1 MVVRCGIWLL
11 LTLTGATPA
20 ATFTW
25 FASAFGAAAAAGGGV
40 EVLRR
45 MFNRQVGHVC
55 CR

>member
-11 LTLTGATPA
+11 LTLTGATPGA
-20 ATFTW
+20 AFTW